1 MKTTLLLLSL
11 VAAASAG
18 SVASAQ
24 QAVTGNV
31 NVTGTVSAR
40 CAFASQDAVTLAIGE
55 MSTVTGAT
63 ADLGKLQPTSL
74 TSRTAT
80 LNGFCN
86 GVAASIGV
94 EALPLL
100 NTDFTSAAPTGFDR
114 RVDFTSQATVATAS
128 LGSVSASDTTT
139 AVGAGSNVV
148 AGLFSNDIV
157 VSFSGAATPTG
168 GRLIAGPYAGSVIV
182 TLRPAG

>member
-1 MKTTLLLLSL
+1 MKTNLLLLSVL
-11 VAAASAG
+11 AGVSAA

-24 QAVTGNV
+24 QAVTGTV
-31 NVTGTVSAR
+31 NVTGTVAPR

-55 MSTVTGAT
+55 MSVTTGAT
-63 ADLGKLQPTSL
+63 ADLGKLQPTTL
-74 TSRTAT
+74 TSRTAN

-100 NTDFTSAAPTGFDR
+100 NTNFTSAAPSGFDR
-114 RVDFTSQATVATAS
+114 RVDFTSQATVATAQ

-139 AVGAGSNVV
+139 AVGAGANAV

-157 VSFSGAATPTG
+157 VSFSNAATPTG
-168 GRLIAGPYAGSVIV
+168 GRLIAGPYAASVIV

>member
-1 MKTTLLLLSL
+1 MKTKLFLISALAGLT
-11 VAAASAG
+11 AATGA
-18 SVASAQ
+18 VAQ
-24 QAVTGNV
+24 QAPTGVV
-31 NVTGTVSAR
+31 NVTGTVAAR
-40 CAFASQDAVTLAIGE
+40 CVFASPDAVTLAIGE
-55 MSTVTGAT
+55 MSVTTGAT
-63 ADLGKLQPTSL
+63 ADLGKLAPTAL
-74 TSRTAT
+74 TSRTAN

-94 EALPLL
+94 EGLALV

-114 RVDFTSQATVATAS
+114 RVDFTTQATVATAA

-139 AVGAGSNVV
+139 TAGAGANTV
-148 AGLFSNDIV
+148 AGLFSNDVV
-157 VSFSGAATPTG
+157 VSFSDAATPTG